1 MALIQSR
8 MSLLELLQL
17 QTGHDHDHCGNNE
30 VSHYLYIYI
39 YYIKL
44 PYLSHLKYDL
54 LLSRTWW

>member
-39 YYIKL
+39 LYKVTIL
-44 PYLSHLKYDL
+44 EPSQIRLA
-54 LLSRTWW
+54 TE